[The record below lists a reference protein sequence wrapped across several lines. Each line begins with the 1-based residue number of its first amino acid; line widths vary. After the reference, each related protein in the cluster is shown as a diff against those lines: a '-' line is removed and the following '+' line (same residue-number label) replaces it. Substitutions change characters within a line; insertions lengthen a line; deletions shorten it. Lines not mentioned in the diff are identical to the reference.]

1 MKNIKLKI
9 IITITLIL
17 LIFIVYLTC
26 DYNNILSKKGI
37 DVSRLNFDL
46 LGIFVNSIIVI
57 GLYLMTYFL
66 IDKKNIQTR
75 NNQEEIIR
83 YMLKNDYNACL
94 NYLKL
99 MSDNLT
105 IERISKHIK
114 GDVLLYKDD
123 FFMNYINIP
132 FENYQNITNYAIQ
145 GIVSRELLEKYYF
158 IKRSYK
164 EVVTGIISFSNM
176 GKDVT
181 NALNEGKENLISEIK
196 KELEKIT
203 M

>member
-132 FENYQNITNYAIQ
+132 FENY
-145 GIVSRELLEKYYF
+145 
-158 IKRSYK
+158 
-164 EVVTGIISFSNM
+164 
-176 GKDVT
+176 
-181 NALNEGKENLISEIK
+181 
-196 KELEKIT
+196 
-203 M
+203 